1 MKTNTYFL
9 IFSSIFIFLACKAPD
24 KKKKSADDTI
34 VKPKAG
40 AELKLSEPKTYCEK
54 YFYCSYQTLITD
66 RGRRAMLLKKK
77 DFIRNCEDTL
87 RTLPPELVKSYDR
100 CLKEK
105 CGHDLRKCISESA
118 QSALKKSSVDIKPP
132 GTPPAATSEMKPD
145 AVATPTEMKPDS
157 PAVPALTKPDAA
169 PMTGDAAKSDMVP
182 PTMQPVVEMQ
192 PAVMK

>member
-9 IFSSIFIFLACKAPD
+9 IFSSIFINFACKAPD
-24 KKKKSADDTI
+24 NKKKSADDTI
-34 VKPKAG
+34 IKPKAG
-40 AELKLSEPKTYCEK
+40 TELKLSEPKTYCEK

-118 QSALKKSSVDIKPP
+118 QSALKKSTVDIKPP
-132 GTPPAATSEMKPD
+132 GTTPPPPASEMKPD
-145 AVATPTEMKPDS
+145 AAPVPSEMKPD
-157 PAVPALTKPDAA
+157 TA
-169 PMTGDAAKSDMVP
+169 PMTADATDMAP
-182 PTMQPVVEMQ
+182 AMQPAAQMQ